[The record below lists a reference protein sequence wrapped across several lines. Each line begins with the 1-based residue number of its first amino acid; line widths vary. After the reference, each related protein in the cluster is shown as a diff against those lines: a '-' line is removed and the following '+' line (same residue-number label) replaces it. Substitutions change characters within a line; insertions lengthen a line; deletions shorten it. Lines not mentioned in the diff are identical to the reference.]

1 MQEKHIT
8 VSKTARYFTL
18 GQLSPSLEQVWY
30 IFHGYGQLASDIL
43 KDFSSITKDSCYFI
57 APEGFSRF
65 YLSGTSGDVGASW
78 MTKEDRN
85 NEIADYLQYLE
96 IVNEQVT
103 QKLPKHEFKTI
114 LFGFSQGVSTV
125 CRWLGQLKIEADLL
139 VLWAGI
145 IPPDVDLWKIKAHY
159 PSLQV
164 YIVAGTQDP
173 YARSDV
179 IKEQE
184 ERLEKAEMHYRKI
197 RFDGKHELH
206 TTTLSKFIDY

>member
-1 MQEKHIT
+1 M
-8 VSKTARYFTL
+8 
-18 GQLSPSLEQVWY
+18 
-30 IFHGYGQLASDIL
+30 
-43 KDFSSITKDSCYFI
+43 
-57 APEGFSRF
+57 
-65 YLSGTSGDVGASW
+65 
-78 MTKEDRN
+78 
-85 NEIADYLQYLE
+85 
-96 IVNEQVT
+96 
-103 QKLPKHEFKTI
+103 
-114 LFGFSQGVSTV
+114 STV

-164 YIVAGTQDP
+164 YLVAGTQDP

-206 TTTLSKFIDY
+206 VPTLTNFIDH